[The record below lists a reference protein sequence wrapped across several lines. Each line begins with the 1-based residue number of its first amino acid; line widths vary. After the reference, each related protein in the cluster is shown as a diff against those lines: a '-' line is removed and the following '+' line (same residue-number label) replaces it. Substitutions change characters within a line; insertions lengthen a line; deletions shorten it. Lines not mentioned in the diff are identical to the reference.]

1 MTKKTVEMARLRQT
15 CCLGLPSRVVMPQIL
30 EDMHQIVMSDRM
42 HFAWSDQRG
51 NVING
56 YYEKPDAVALDY
68 FQHNHER
75 YQTEFGLTYRQ
86 TLLIGK
92 PTGNLRSPFRAGFE
106 LTESYQRLYRAL
118 GLEHTLDGI
127 VRNRS
132 EPLGMICLLRRKGDP
147 DFSAEDEEN
156 LAQTL
161 PYIAHAISHEV
172 KTPASFVESGDAGLM
187 VFDPAGELKY
197 QSLKAKELCPYL
209 LAENLT
215 DGWHDGFNTHEML
228 IAQQALFDRVKHNF
242 AARKLPVDPPAWTV
256 ANKWGEFQLQAY
268 ALRDSHDEPC
278 SYGVILKKK
287 VPVEVRLLQ
296 RVQEMP
302 LSNKQ
307 CEVCFMLAR
316 GVETAEIAT
325 LLGIT
330 QTTLKDHI
338 QTIYRKLGIRKR
350 EELLRLVLS

>member
-1 MTKKTVEMARLRQT
+1 MTKKSAEMARLRQT
-15 CCLGLPSRVVMPQIL
+15 CSLGLPSRVVMPQIL
-30 EDMHQIVMSDRM
+30 EELHQIVMSDRV

-56 YYEKPDAVALDY
+56 YYEKPDAIALDY

-75 YQTEFGLTYRQ
+75 YQAEFGLTYRQ

-92 PTGNLRSPFRAGFE
+92 PTGNLRSPVNAGFE
-106 LTESYQRLYRAL
+106 LTESYHHLFRAL
-118 GLEHTLDGI
+118 GLEHTLDGV
-127 VRNRS
+127 VRNRNG
-132 EPLGMICLLRRKGDP
+132 PLGLVCLLRRQGNP

-156 LAQTL
+156 LTQTL

-172 KTPASFVESGDAGLM
+172 KTPDSFVESGDAGLM

-215 DGWHDGFNTHEML
+215 DGWYDGLTTREMQV
-228 IAQQALFDRVKHNF
+228 AQHALFDRVKHNF
-242 AARKLPVDPPAWTV
+242 AERTLPVDPPAWTV

-268 ALRDSHDEPC
+268 ALQDSDDAAC

-287 VPVEVRLLQ
+287 VPIEVLLLQ
-296 RVQEMP
+296 RVKQMP

-330 QTTLKDHI
+330 PTTLKDHI
-338 QTIYRKLGIRKR
+338 QAIYRKLGIRKR
-350 EELLRLVLS
+350 EELLRIVLS

>member
-30 EDMHQIVMSDRM
+30 EDMHQIVMSDRI
-42 HFAWSDQRG
+42 HFAWSDPQG

-56 YYEKPDAVALDY
+56 YYEKPDAAALDY

-75 YQTEFGLTYRQ
+75 YQSEFGLTYRQ
-86 TLLIGK
+86 TLLTGK
-92 PTGNLRSPFRAGFE
+92 PTGNLRSPFKVGFE
-106 LTESYQRLYRAL
+106 LTESYDRLYRRL

-127 VRNRS
+127 VRDRS
-132 EPLGMICLLRRKGDP
+132 GPLGMINLLRRKGDP

-172 KTPASFVESGDAGLM
+172 KTPDSFVVSGDTGLM

-197 QSLKAKELCPYL
+197 QSLRAEELCPYL

-215 DGWHDGFNTHEML
+215 DGWYDGLTTPEMRN
-228 IAQQALFDRVKHNF
+228 AQHALFDRVKRVF
-242 AARKLPVDPPAWTV
+242 AHGNLRVDPPAWTV

-268 ALRDSHDEPC
+268 ALRDSPDGFC
-278 SYGVILKKK
+278 SYGVLLRKK
-287 VPVEVRLLQ
+287 VPIEVWLLH
-296 RVQEMP
+296 RVQQMP

-307 CEVCFMLAR
+307 CEVCFLLAR
-316 GVETAEIAT
+316 GVETTEIAT
-325 LLGIT
+325 LLNIT
-330 QTTLKDHI
+330 QTTLKDHT
-338 QTIYRKLGIRKR
+338 QAIYRKLGIRKR

>member
-30 EDMHQIVMSDRM
+30 EDMHHIVMSDRM
-42 HFAWSDQRG
+42 HFAWSDQQG

-56 YYEKPDAVALDY
+56 YYEKPDAAALDY

-75 YQTEFGLTYRQ
+75 YQAEFGLNYQQ
-86 TLLIGK
+86 TLLTGK
-92 PTGNLRSPFRAGFE
+92 PTGNLRSPLKAGFE
-106 LTESYQRLYRAL
+106 LTESYHHLYRAL
-118 GLEHTLDGI
+118 RLEHSLDGI
-127 VRNRS
+127 VRNS
-132 EPLGMICLLRRKGDP
+132 GGPLGMIYLLRSKGDP

-161 PYIAHAISHEV
+161 PYIAHAIAHEV
-172 KTPASFVESGDAGLM
+172 KTPDSFVESGDAGLM
-187 VFDPAGELKY
+187 VFDAAGELKY

-215 DGWHDGFNTHEML
+215 DGWYGGLTTPEML
-228 IAQQALFDRVKHNF
+228 VAQHALFDRVKHGF
-242 AARKLPVDPPAWTV
+242 IQGKLAVDPPAWTV

-268 ALRDSHDEPC
+268 ALQGNHDEPC

-287 VPVEVRLLQ
+287 VPIEVWLLH

-302 LSNKQ
+302 LSTKQ
-307 CEVCFMLAR
+307 CEVCFLLAR

-330 QTTLKDHI
+330 QTTLKDHT
-338 QTIYRKLGIRKR
+338 QTVYRKLGIRKR